1 MAETVQ
7 VLIVG
12 AGPAG
17 LAAAIE
23 LADRGV
29 ETLVVERRARD
40 AVNHPRATAISRETM
55 ALLQRWGVEDRVR
68 RAGYATQYV
77 MSIRPTVVAQES
89 ARIPFP
95 DHVWTC
101 AQDHLE
107 PIVAQRAL
115 QAGASVRMQST
126 LAALSMGEGGVTATV
141 TTAPTGNSSTVHAEY
156 VVGADGARGVVRRLA
171 GIAHSRR
178 GDFGDSLSI
187 LFHAPIRDYVESP
200 PCLVYGIGDPSVNGV
215 VTPTDARDR
224 WIRGLFWHPEAGEDL
239 SQYGEARCVAIVRE
253 AVGVDDLPV
262 TIERVQGFH
271 MYAALSDTFRK
282 GRILLAGD
290 AAHVFPPSSGMGMNL
305 ALGDGVSA
313 GQRLA
318 AALTGDDPNALD
330 AYESERRPA
339 AMRLLEEDLRAPA
352 VRDTVTRSTSSSG

>member
-1 MAETVQ
+1 MTETVQ

-40 AVNHPRATAISRETM
+40 AVNHPRATAISRDTM
-55 ALLQRWGVEDRVR
+55 ALLQRWGVEDHVR
-68 RAGYATQYV
+68 RAGYDSRYV
-77 MSIRPTVVAQES
+77 MSIRANLVAEES

-115 QAGASVRMQST
+115 QAGASVRVQST

-141 TTAPTGNSSTVHAEY
+141 ANALTGNSCTVHAEY
-156 VVGADGARGVVRRLA
+156 VVGADGAHSVVRRLA
-171 GIAHSRR
+171 GIPHSRR
-178 GDFGDSLSI
+178 SDFGDWLSI
-187 LFHAPIRDYVESP
+187 LFHAPIRDYIESP

-215 VTPTDARDR
+215 VTPTDGDDR
-224 WIRGLFWHPEAGEDL
+224 WIRGLGWHPEAGEDL

-262 TIERVQGFH
+262 TIEHVQGFH
-271 MYAALSDTFRK
+271 MSAALSDAFRK
-282 GRILLAGD
+282 ERILLAGD

-305 ALGDGVSA
+305 ALADGVSA
-313 GQRLA
+313 GERLA
-318 AALTGDDPNALD
+318 AVLRGDDANALD
-330 AYESERRPA
+330 AYENERRPA
-339 AMRLLEEDLRAPA
+339 ALRFLDEDLQGPA
-352 VRDTVTRSTSSSG
+352 VSSHTAP